1 MKQELSPEHRIAL
14 VQYRFERAWLTLKEA
29 DYMRRGDFSSITQ
42 LLIAFIMPA
51 FMQPPVC

>member
-29 DYMRRGDFSSITQ
+29 DYMRRAAPAT
-42 LLIAFIMPA
+42 IM
-51 FMQPPVC
+51 